1 VSETDQLIAG
11 ALRKFAAQADPVTPA
26 ADTLWRAG
34 QRRRRRG
41 VMAAAAAAG
50 GAVVATVLALTLT
63 MGGGSRTVGT
73 SAQGGTGG
81 APGAAASVA
90 LSTPI
95 LFEQVART
103 SPPPC
108 AAGVNSMPGIGRARR
123 VCLRFTGTGMTV
135 HRVRSAR
142 VQRSASGQY
151 QLDFS
156 LAPADARRYAA
167 LTRELAAQP
176 SPRCQLAIILNGHVL
191 AHPQVLAA
199 VTTGQ
204 AVIPGFP
211 TRPQAEFF
219 LATLLNR

>member
-1 VSETDQLIAG
+1 MSDTDLIAD
-11 ALRKFAAQADPVTPA
+11 ALRDLAAQADPVIPA

-34 QRRRRRG
+34 QRRRQRG
-41 VMAAAAAAG
+41 VMAAAAVAAG
-50 GAVVATVLALTLT
+50 AAAVATVLALTV
-63 MGGGSRTVGT
+63 GAGPGTVVASSPRG
-73 SAQGGTGG
+73 AGG
-81 APGAAASVA
+81 ARGATAPVA

-191 AHPQVLAA
+191 AHPPVLAA